1 MLVSYFKWDFIA
13 FKVGILSM
21 KNRIVVTSS
30 WRFLVHVKSCFI
42 PLFDGVS
49 LSVFR
54 RTSTL

>member
-42 PLFDGVS
+42 PLLDGVS